1 MAIRRRNKKWTLY
14 RTTGKDSDYKRYKK
28 LPNFVVKEL
37 RKARKTFD
45 RKLALDVKSNPKSF
59 YRYVHSRTKTK
70 DRVGPLKDSAGNVV
84 NDDKSMCEIL
94 NNFLLLFFYARKWGC
109 SGSQYGFY

>member
-1 MAIRRRNKKWTLY
+1 
-14 RTTGKDSDYKRYKK
+14 
-28 LPNFVVKEL
+28 
-37 RKARKTFD
+37 
-45 RKLALDVKSNPKSF
+45 
-59 YRYVHSRTKTK
+59 VHSRTKTK